1 MNSIF
6 NLNGKV
12 ALITG
17 GGGVLGSNMAIVLA
31 KQGVITGIM
40 GLTLEE
46 AEATVARVK
55 EVGGKAFAVKSNV
68 LNKEDLEA
76 TRDYIMEKY
85 GRLNILINAAGG
97 NMPGATIGPDQA
109 IYDMQLAHLQKV
121 LDLNIIGTI
130 LPSQVFS
137 EIFARQKS
145 GIIINIS
152 SASAQRPLSRVVGYS
167 ASKAAIDNF
176 TKWMSVELAGKY
188 GEGLR
193 VNAIAPGFFIG
204 EQNRALLLSPEGD
217 LTARGEKIID
227 HTPMGRFGLPE
238 DLDGVLLFLCCDM
251 SKFVTGII
259 IPVDGCVAATSI

>member
-55 EVGGKAFAVKSNV
+55 EVGGKALQLNLM

-85 GRLNILINAAGG
+85 GRW
-97 NMPGATIGPDQA
+97 
-109 IYDMQLAHLQKV
+109 
-121 LDLNIIGTI
+121 
-130 LPSQVFS
+130 
-137 EIFARQKS
+137 
-145 GIIINIS
+145 IS
-152 SASAQRPLSRVVGYS
+152 
-167 ASKAAIDNF
+167 
-176 TKWMSVELAGKY
+176 
-188 GEGLR
+188 
-193 VNAIAPGFFIG
+193 
-204 EQNRALLLSPEGD
+204 
-217 LTARGEKIID
+217 
-227 HTPMGRFGLPE
+227 
-238 DLDGVLLFLCCDM
+238 
-251 SKFVTGII
+251 
-259 IPVDGCVAATSI
+259 